1 MSLIEK
7 APRMVR
13 LAAVALLTIALTTAL
28 IGGVSGCAT
37 LATDTRPESTHTP
50 VAGMPKP
57 PPVPVAGM
65 PKPSNIPAIGTSKP
79 THVPV
84 VGTSKP
90 THIPVVGTPKPTHI
104 PVVGTPKP
112 TIAARTPGDVVSANT
127 SLRKGQLAYK
137 LADGSFVVVDKSQP
151 LPDAVQS
158 VILTE
163 IQTIQTKWDRAFS
176 GTESGNLGV
185 ALGRVRL
192 RENAATGK
200 RIVMIFFTKND
211 APRPG
216 GYWNIGPMPANI
228 DLRTQQSW
236 TRASAIG
243 YAREFVAI
251 QKNSEIFSII
261 ISG

>member
-1 MSLIEK
+1 MSLIEI

-13 LAAVALLTIALTTAL
+13 LAAVALLTTALATAL
-28 IGGVSGCAT
+28 IGGVSGCT
-37 LATDTRPESTHTP
+37 TSVSDTRPEPTHTP

-57 PPVPVAGM
+57 PPIPAAGM
-65 PKPSNIPAIGTSKP
+65 PKPSNS
-79 THVPV
+79 PV

-90 THIPVVGTPKPTHI
+90 THIPVVGTS
-104 PVVGTPKP
+104 KP
-112 TIAARTPGDVVSANT
+112 TIAVRTPGDVVAAGT
-127 SLRKGQLAYK
+127 FLRKGQLAYK

-158 VILTE
+158 AILIE
-163 IQTIQTKWDRAFS
+163 IQTIRRKWDSATS
-176 GTESGNLGV
+176 GTESGKLGI

-211 APRPG
+211 ASRLG

-243 YAREFVAI
+243 YAQQFVAI
-251 QKNSEIFSII
+251 QKNPENFSII

>member
-1 MSLIEK
+1 MSLIEI

-13 LAAVALLTIALTTAL
+13 LAAVALLTTALTTAL

-37 LATDTRPESTHTP
+37 LASDTRPESTHTP

-65 PKPSNIPAIGTSKP
+65 PKPSNSPVIGTSKP

-90 THIPVVGTPKPTHI
+90 THVPVVGTS
-104 PVVGTPKP
+104 KP
-112 TIAARTPGDVVSANT
+112 TIAARAPGDVVSAGT

-163 IQTIQTKWDRAFS
+163 IQTIQTKWDRATS

>member
-1 MSLIEK
+1 MNLIER

-13 LAAVALLTIALTTAL
+13 LVAVALLTTAL
-28 IGGVSGCAT
+28 IGDVSGCAT
-37 LATDTRPESTHTP
+37 LVSDARPEPTHIPGT
-50 VAGMPKP
+50 GMPKP
-57 PPVPVAGM
+57 PPVPVVG
-65 PKPSNIPAIGTSKP
+65 PSQ
-79 THVPV
+79 
-84 VGTSKP
+84 P
-90 THIPVVGTPKPTHI
+90 THIPVFGTPQPTHI
-104 PVVGTPKP
+104 PGTGMPKPPPVPVFGPSKP
-112 TIAARTPGDVVSANT
+112 TIAARVPGEVVSADT
-127 SLRKGQLAYK
+127 SLRTGQLAYK

-151 LPDAVQS
+151 LPDVVQTA
-158 VILTE
+158 ILIE
-163 IQTIQTKWDRAFS
+163 IQAIQTKWDRATS
-176 GTESGNLGV
+176 GAESGKLGV

-243 YAREFVAI
+243 YAQEFVAI
-251 QKNSEIFSII
+251 QKNPEIFSLI

>member
-1 MSLIEK
+1 MSLIEIV
-7 APRMVR
+7 PRMVR

-37 LATDTRPESTHTP
+37 LASDTRPESTHTR

-57 PPVPVAGM
+57 PPVPLAGM
-65 PKPSNIPAIGTSKP
+65 PKPSTSPFIGTSKP

-84 VGTSKP
+84 VGT
-90 THIPVVGTPKPTHI
+90 
-104 PVVGTPKP
+104 PKP
-112 TIAARTPGDVVSANT
+112 TIAARAPGDVVSAGT
-127 SLRKGQLAYK
+127 SLRTGQLAYK

-158 VILTE
+158 LILTE
-163 IQTIQTKWDRAFS
+163 IQTIQTKWDRATS

-243 YAREFVAI
+243 YAQEFVAI

>member
-1 MSLIEK
+1 MSLIEI

-13 LAAVALLTIALTTAL
+13 LAAVALLTTALTTAL

-37 LATDTRPESTHTP
+37 LASDTRPESTHTP

-65 PKPSNIPAIGTSKP
+65 PKPSNSPVIGTSKP

-90 THIPVVGTPKPTHI
+90 T
-104 PVVGTPKP
+104 
-112 TIAARTPGDVVSANT
+112 IAARAPGDVVSAGT

-163 IQTIQTKWDRAFS
+163 IQTIQTKWDRATS

>member
-1 MSLIEK
+1 MSLIEI

-13 LAAVALLTIALTTAL
+13 LAAVALLTTALTTAL

-37 LATDTRPESTHTP
+37 LASDTRPESTHTP

-65 PKPSNIPAIGTSKP
+65 PKPSNSPVIGTSKP

-90 THIPVVGTPKPTHI
+90 T
-104 PVVGTPKP
+104 
-112 TIAARTPGDVVSANT
+112 IAARAPGDVVSAGT

-163 IQTIQTKWDRAFS
+163 IQTIQTKWDRATP

-261 ISG
+261 VSG

>member
-1 MSLIEK
+1 
-7 APRMVR
+7 MVR
-13 LAAVALLTIALTTAL
+13 LAAVALLATALTTAL

-37 LATDTRPESTHTP
+37 LASDTRPESTHTP

-65 PKPSNIPAIGTSKP
+65 PKPSNSPVIGTSKP

-90 THIPVVGTPKPTHI
+90 T
-104 PVVGTPKP
+104 
-112 TIAARTPGDVVSANT
+112 IAARAPGDVVSAGT

-163 IQTIQTKWDRAFS
+163 IQTIQTKWDRATP

>member
-1 MSLIEK
+1 MSLIEI

-13 LAAVALLTIALTTAL
+13 LAAVALLTSALTTAL
-28 IGGVSGCAT
+28 IGGVSGCTT
-37 LATDTRPESTHTP
+37 LVSHTRPEPLHTP
-50 VAGMPKP
+50 VAGMPNP

-65 PKPSNIPAIGTSKP
+65 PNPSNSPVVGTSKP
-79 THVPV
+79 RHIPV

-90 THIPVVGTPKPTHI
+90 T
-104 PVVGTPKP
+104 
-112 TIAARTPGDVVSANT
+112 IAARAPGDVVAAGT

-137 LADGSFVVVDKSQP
+137 LADGSYVVVDKSQP

-158 VILTE
+158 AILIE
-163 IQTIQTKWDRAFS
+163 IQTIQRKWDSATS
-176 GTESGNLGV
+176 GTESGKLGV

-200 RIVMIFFTKND
+200 RLVMIFFAKND

-216 GYWNIGPMPANI
+216 SSWNIGPMPANI

-236 TRASAIG
+236 TRASAIR
-243 YAREFVAI
+243 YAQQFVAI
-251 QKNSEIFSII
+251 QRNPEIFSII

>member
-1 MSLIEK
+1 MSLIER
-7 APRMVR
+7 APRMAR
-13 LAAVALLTIALTTAL
+13 LASVALLTTALLTTAL
-28 IGGVSGCAT
+28 IGAVSGCTT
-37 LATDTRPESTHTP
+37 LVSDTRPEPTHTP

-57 PPVPVAGM
+57 PPIPVAG
-65 PKPSNIPAIGTSKP
+65 IPQPTHIPVVGTSQP
-79 THVPV
+79 THNPV

-90 THIPVVGTPKPTHI
+90 TIN
-104 PVVGTPKP
+104 
-112 TIAARTPGDVVSANT
+112 ARVPGEVVSADT
-127 SLRKGQLAYK
+127 SLRTGQLAYK
-137 LADGSFVVVDKSQP
+137 LADGSFVVVDKSLP
-151 LPDAVQS
+151 LPDVVQTA
-158 VILTE
+158 ILIE
-163 IQTIQTKWDRAFS
+163 IQTIQTRWDRATS
-176 GTESGNLGV
+176 GTESGKLGV

-200 RIVMIFFTKND
+200 RIVMIFFIKND

-243 YAREFVAI
+243 YAQEFVAI
-251 QKNSEIFSII
+251 QKNPEIFSLI

>member
-1 MSLIEK
+1 MSLIEI

-13 LAAVALLTIALTTAL
+13 LAAVALLTTALTTAL

-37 LATDTRPESTHTP
+37 LASDTRPESTHTP

-65 PKPSNIPAIGTSKP
+65 PKPSNSPVIGTSKP

-90 THIPVVGTPKPTHI
+90 T
-104 PVVGTPKP
+104 
-112 TIAARTPGDVVSANT
+112 IAARAPGDVVSAGT

-163 IQTIQTKWDRAFS
+163 IQTIQTKWDRATP

>member
-1 MSLIEK
+1 MTPFGGALSLIEI

-13 LAAVALLTIALTTAL
+13 LAAVALLATALTTAL

-37 LATDTRPESTHTP
+37 LASDTRPESTHTP

-65 PKPSNIPAIGTSKP
+65 PKPSNSPVIGTSKP

-90 THIPVVGTPKPTHI
+90 T
-104 PVVGTPKP
+104 
-112 TIAARTPGDVVSANT
+112 IAARAPGDVVSAGT

-158 VILTE
+158 GILTE
-163 IQTIQTKWDRAFS
+163 IQTIQTKWDRATP
-176 GTESGNLGV
+176 GTE
-185 ALGRVRL
+185 
-192 RENAATGK
+192 
-200 RIVMIFFTKND
+200 
-211 APRPG
+211 
-216 GYWNIGPMPANI
+216 
-228 DLRTQQSW
+228 
-236 TRASAIG
+236 
-243 YAREFVAI
+243 
-251 QKNSEIFSII
+251 
-261 ISG
+261 

>member
-1 MSLIEK
+1 MSLIEI

-13 LAAVALLTIALTTAL
+13 LAAVVLIATALTTAL
-28 IGGVSGCAT
+28 IGSVSGCTT
-37 LATDTRPESTHTP
+37 LVSDTRPEPTHTT

-57 PPVPVAGM
+57 T
-65 PKPSNIPAIGTSKP
+65 NIPVVGTSKPTNIPVVSTSEP

-84 VGTSKP
+84 VGTP
-90 THIPVVGTPKPTHI
+90 R
-104 PVVGTPKP
+104 P
-112 TIAARTPGDVVSANT
+112 TIAARVPGDVVSANT

-137 LADGSFVVVDKSQP
+137 LDDGSFVVVDKSQP

-158 VILTE
+158 GILTE
-163 IQTIQTKWDRAFS
+163 IQTIQTKWDRATS

-185 ALGRVRL
+185 ALGGVRL

-200 RIVMIFFTKND
+200 RIVMIFFIKND

-228 DLRTQQSW
+228 DLRTQKGW

-243 YAREFVAI
+243 YAQEFVAI
-251 QKNSEIFSII
+251 QKHPEIFSII
-261 ISG
+261 VSG